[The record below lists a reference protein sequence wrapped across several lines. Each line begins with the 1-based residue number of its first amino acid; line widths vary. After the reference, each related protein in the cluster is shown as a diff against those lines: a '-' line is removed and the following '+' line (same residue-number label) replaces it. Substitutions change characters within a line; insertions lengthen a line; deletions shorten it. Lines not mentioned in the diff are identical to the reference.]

1 MAHPVPDVYI
11 TCALIF
17 HSQWSSH
24 GYLSGG
30 GSGGGGSKPTNN
42 MAPTPTTSAQHQ
54 TKSGHVGLASD
65 PAALPAPIQPARH
78 FLTNRKAALICQIGV
93 FVVVVV
99 VVASVSVVV
108 EKKL

>member
-1 MAHPVPDVYI
+1 
-11 TCALIF
+11 
-17 HSQWSSH
+17 
-24 GYLSGG
+24 
-30 GSGGGGSKPTNN
+30 

-65 PAALPAPIQPARH
+65 PAALPAPGQPARH
-78 FLTNRKAALICQIGV
+78 FLTNRKAALICQIDV

>member
-1 MAHPVPDVYI
+1 
-11 TCALIF
+11 
-17 HSQWSSH
+17 
-24 GYLSGG
+24 
-30 GSGGGGSKPTNN
+30 

-65 PAALPAPIQPARH
+65 PAALPAPVQPARH
-78 FLTNRKAALICQIGV
+78 FLTNRKAALICQIDV
-93 FVVVVV
+93 FVVVVVV